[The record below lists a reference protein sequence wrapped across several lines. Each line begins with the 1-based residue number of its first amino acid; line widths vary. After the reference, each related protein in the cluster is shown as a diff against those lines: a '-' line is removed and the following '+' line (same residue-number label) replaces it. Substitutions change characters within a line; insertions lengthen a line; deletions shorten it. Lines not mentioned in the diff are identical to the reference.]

1 MVNIPV
7 WKIMPSCGVVIV
19 KVTQRNYQNGFDVV
33 FRLFGRWTLWR
44 LFSDVFL
51 SRTQKYFL
59 KVMSQKAN
67 TRLQTFGPCVL
78 RKEGWHLHTRG
89 RHERI
94 LCLLLRRVSPACLLW
109 CVLSD
114 HIPLTAVYPFTLQ
127 EIVLNLW
134 RKANSHK
141 LVLIWLWL
149 T

>member
-7 WKIMPSCGVVIV
+7 WKIMPSCGVIIV
-19 KVTQRNYQNGFDVV
+19 KVSQRNYQNGFDVL
-33 FRLFGRWTLWR
+33 FRLCGRWTLWR

-51 SRTQKYFL
+51 SSTQSIFWKLWLKKRTYDCKLLGLVFSGK
-59 KVMSQKAN
+59 KVDICIDEDMKGSSACK
-67 TRLQTFGPCVL
+67 
-78 RKEGWHLHTRG
+78 
-89 RHERI
+89 
-94 LCLLLRRVSPACLLW
+94 LCRVSPSCLLW

-141 LVLIWLWL
+141 LILIRLWL